1 MPLRPECVIHG
12 SESISFAEGLTSS
25 IPAAIEK
32 HQSSLCWVPTFMLQ
46 LPTLLTCPTMFL
58 LLMNLLMLQRLY
70 IDHIRPIPL
79 QILVLIVLLVIWN
92 EKLDLS
98 QDTACNEA
106 RTHGDRKIAITSIAV
121 DSGFTNAVHA
131 SLQLSC
137 MLVHEWA
144 MIECFIDSTLPQ
156 GLQVRGALR
165 RGWGVDANH
174 ARGARHIGQA

>member
-1 MPLRPECVIHG
+1 
-12 SESISFAEGLTSS
+12 
-25 IPAAIEK
+25 
-32 HQSSLCWVPTFMLQ
+32 
-46 LPTLLTCPTMFL
+46 MFL

-98 QDTACNEA
+98 QDAACNEA

-174 ARGARHIGQA
+174 ARGARHIGQAWFALSPWSWYLDSGWLCVGASRCMHLCFQFTLKLCILLLLAPAYVEGIHL